1 MNKKGN
7 MAKKAM
13 AENVKKTG
21 SRHPFSDPEDHPG
34 FLMWQLGMLWQRKI
48 KSGLDT
54 IGITHAQFLLLAS
67 LDFVSTQKNI
77 ITQQDIAR
85 HCRIDKMMT
94 SKILR
99 ILQKKGLL
107 LRKKNKMDSRAK
119 TLALSDSGI
128 EVLTRAYKIIENTD
142 GDFLVPL
149 GLNSMTFTDDM
160 RNLLVS
166 NS

>member
-1 MNKKGN
+1 MYKKGI
-7 MAKKAM
+7 MAKKTPVEM
-13 AENVKKTG
+13 SKKPAG
-21 SRHPFSDPEDHPG
+21 RHPFSDPETHAG
-34 FLMWQLGMLWQRKI
+34 FVMWQLGMLWQRKI
-48 KSGLDT
+48 KGGLDS

-67 LDFVSTQKNI
+67 LDYLSTLKNI
-77 ITQQDIAR
+77 VSQQDLAR

-107 LRKKNKMDSRAK
+107 LRKKNKMDTRAK
-119 TLALSDSGI
+119 TLALSESGI
-128 EVLTRAYKIIENTD
+128 EVLAKAYKIIENTD

-149 GLNSMTFTDDM
+149 GLNSMTFTEDM
-160 RNLLVS
+160 KNLLVA